1 MSAVFLL
8 PAMGRLRGLRPIAP
22 NHTLKGLFEM
32 GHRNQDLTS
41 GNVPGKLLRFALP
54 LFGANLLQ
62 SLYSIADMVV
72 VGRFVGKTGLAAISN
87 ASMIGF
93 IINSICIGLTMGG
106 TVLAAQY
113 KGAGDEQGQRE
124 TVGTLFSV
132 SFIAAILVTAA
143 GLLLYEPVFAL
154 LRVPAEAM
162 GDACGYMRILCAG
175 TVFVFGYNAVC
186 ALMKGLGDSKSPL
199 YFVAV
204 AAAVNVCLD
213 LLLVGPLGM
222 GTEGAAYATIFS
234 QGVSLVISVVYL
246 RRKEFLFDFKL
257 KSFVVRKDKLA
268 VILKV
273 GLPTAVQMAVVNI
286 SYLLI
291 TGMLNT
297 FGVSVAAASG
307 IGLKINTMA
316 GMPCWAIGQ
325 AVTTMAGQ
333 NMGAQNVDRVKKTA
347 KSGLILNLA
356 VTFAAVAAVQIG
368 SEHLIMLFDPAS
380 ADVVRDGVLYLRICC
395 SANSLVYA
403 VMYTFDSFA
412 IGVGSANIAMCN
424 AFLDAM
430 ILRLPVCW
438 LLAFPLQM
446 GFAGVYIGQALSPVL
461 PAVVGTVYFLRG
473 KWTAKKLIGG
483 ASGKK

>member
-1 MSAVFLL
+1 MD
-8 PAMGRLRGLRPIAP
+8 
-22 NHTLKGLFEM
+22 
-32 GHRNQDLTS
+32 HRNQDLTS

-162 GDACGYMRILCAG
+162 EDACGYMRILCAG

-204 AAAVNVCLD
+204 AAAVNICLD
-213 LLLVGPLGM
+213 LLLVGPLRM
-222 GTEGAAYATIFS
+222 GTEGAAYATMFS
-234 QGVSLVISVVYL
+234 QGVSLLISVVDL
-246 RRKEFLFDFKL
+246 RRKDFPFAFNL
-257 KSFVVRKDKLA
+257 KRFA
-268 VILKV
+268 V
-273 GLPTAVQMAVVNI
+273 
-286 SYLLI
+286 
-291 TGMLNT
+291 
-297 FGVSVAAASG
+297 
-307 IGLKINTMA
+307 
-316 GMPCWAIGQ
+316 
-325 AVTTMAGQ
+325 
-333 NMGAQNVDRVKKTA
+333 
-347 KSGLILNLA
+347 
-356 VTFAAVAAVQIG
+356 
-368 SEHLIMLFDPAS
+368 
-380 ADVVRDGVLYLRICC
+380 
-395 SANSLVYA
+395 
-403 VMYTFDSFA
+403 
-412 IGVGSANIAMCN
+412 
-424 AFLDAM
+424 
-430 ILRLPVCW
+430 
-438 LLAFPLQM
+438 
-446 GFAGVYIGQALSPVL
+446 
-461 PAVVGTVYFLRG
+461 
-473 KWTAKKLIGG
+473 
-483 ASGKK
+483 